1 MPTFIKPGFWKETC
15 NPCNGYKGWLN
26 LDQFSGQ
33 SGTNGTSGTSGVSGE
48 QGVQGIQ
55 GIQGIQ
61 GVQGVTGSSG
71 TNGTSGL
78 TGDRYQTTSTTT
90 FELGVSTILTVDTGL
105 AYSVA
110 QDVIISFDVNNHQ
123 VSEVVSYNPLTGVL
137 VIGPPT
143 VVTGSGTYSVWGV
156 NLNGAAGGDGT
167 NGTSGTSGF
176 SGSNGTSGT
185 SGIQGIQGVQGVQG
199 IQGVA
204 GTNGTSGTSGLTG
217 TNGTSGIN
225 GTTGTSGTSGIN
237 GTSGSSGVSNATAS
251 YGLFAQTADSTPVT
265 ATAVETTIIGP
276 GVGTLIVPANAFS
289 IGDSFQADL
298 DGLISCTSS
307 STVHIRVK
315 TLAGAILADTGII
328 DLAAATNKAWIMNL
342 YFTVRTLGGTGTASI
357 SSGGLF
363 SYIRNGGT
371 QFEGYNL
378 STVNNT
384 TFDTTISN
392 TLVITAQWDDASANN
407 SITSRNFTLVKIY

>member
-78 TGDRYQTTSTTT
+78 TGDRYQTTSSSSFT
-90 FELGVSTILTVDTGL
+90 LGTGGTITIGTGL
-105 AYSVA
+105 AYTIA
-110 QDVIISFDVNNHQ
+110 QDVLIAYNLPNHQ
-123 VSEVVSYNPLTGVL
+123 ISEVISYNPATGVL
-137 VIGPPT
+137 VFGTPSE
-143 VVTGSGTYSVWGV
+143 VFGSGTYTSWGV
-156 NLNGAAGGDGT
+156 NLNGAAGGNGT
-167 NGTSGTSGF
+167 NGTSGTSGL
-176 SGSNGTSGT
+176 SASNGTSGT
-185 SGIQGIQGVQGVQG
+185 SGIQGIQGVQGIQG
-199 IQGVA
+199 IQGV
-204 GTNGTSGTSGLTG
+204 NGTSGTSGLTG
-217 TNGTSGIN
+217 TN
-225 GTTGTSGTSGIN
+225 GTSGIN

-251 YGLFAQTADSTPVT
+251 YGLFAQTVDSTPVT

-276 GVGTLIVPANAFS
+276 GVGTLTVPANAFS
-289 IGDSFQADL
+289 IGDSFQCAL
-298 DGLISCTSS
+298 DGIISCTSA
-307 STVHIRVK
+307 STVHIRIK
-315 TLAGAILADTGII
+315 TLSGALLADTGII

-342 YFTVRTLGGTGTASI
+342 YFTIRTLGTATVASI

-378 STVNNT
+378 STVNIT
-384 TFDTTISN
+384 TFDTTVIN

-407 SITSRNFTLVKIY
+407 SITSRNFTLTKVY

>member
-90 FELGVSTILTVDTGL
+90 FELGVSTTLTVEPGL
-105 AYSVA
+105 AYSTA
-110 QDVIISFDVNNHQ
+110 QDVLISYNLANHQ
-123 VSEVVSYNPLTGVL
+123 VSQIVSFNPLTGVM

-143 VVTGSGTYSVWGV
+143 IVTGSGTYSVWSV
-156 NLNGAAGGDGT
+156 NLDGAAGGDGT
-167 NGTSGTSGF
+167 NGTSGTSGL
-176 SGSNGTSGT
+176 SASNGTSGT
-185 SGIQGIQGVQGVQG
+185 SGIQGIQGVQGIQG

-204 GTNGTSGTSGLTG
+204 GTNGTSGTSGL
-217 TNGTSGIN
+217 NGT
-225 GTTGTSGTSGIN
+225 N

-251 YGLFAQTADSTPVT
+251 YGLFAQTVDSTPVT

-276 GVGTLIVPANAFS
+276 GVGTLTVPANAFS
-289 IGDSFQADL
+289 IGDSFQCAL
-298 DGLISCTSS
+298 DGIISCTSA
-307 STVHIRVK
+307 STVHIRIK
-315 TLAGAILADTGII
+315 TLSGALLADTGII

-342 YFTVRTLGGTGTASI
+342 YFTIRTLGTATVASI

-378 STVNNT
+378 STVNIT
-384 TFDTTISN
+384 TFDTTINN
-392 TLVITAQWDDASANN
+392 TLVITAQWDTADVDN
-407 SITSRNFTLVKIY
+407 SITSRNFTLTKVY